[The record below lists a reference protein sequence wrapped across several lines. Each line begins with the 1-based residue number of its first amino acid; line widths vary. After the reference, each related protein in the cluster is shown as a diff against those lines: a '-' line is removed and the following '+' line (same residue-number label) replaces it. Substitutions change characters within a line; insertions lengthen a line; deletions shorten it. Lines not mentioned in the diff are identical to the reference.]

1 MLRNLNS
8 ASVLTGENI
17 VRPIAL
23 IIDVLGTH
31 KCANT
36 AVVIISLQVGAILVL
51 IVAVVEQIVG
61 GAALVFL
68 SCIELVLLDFEHLCL
83 LNIVCLHVFKSADFS
98 CVPLFSQVS
107 PSILHMLEL
116 LMTNFLVCDGE
127 IFIEALLLGD
137 EVTRCRV
144 WVVHLGRVHIFVV
157 TACTLAQS
165 RILNQFFV
173 FHGSLHSSKAI
184 DN

>member
-8 ASVLTGENI
+8 ASIFTRENI

-116 LMTNFLVCDGE
+116 LMTNFLVCNGE
-127 IFIEALLLGD
+127 IFIETLLLGD
-137 EVTRCRV
+137 KVARCRV
-144 WVVHLGRVHIFVV
+144 RVVHLGRVHIFVV